1 LLYQYLLIVQF
12 ALINIVAVGLFGL
25 PPLTGSKCL
34 ARETG
39 HLGPRK
45 NGDKQMLKKRFSVE
59 QLTSKE
65 PKKVWLSPRQ
75 EVPNSV
81 VLKN

>member
-1 LLYQYLLIVQF
+1 M
-12 ALINIVAVGLFGL
+12 
-25 PPLTGSKCL
+25 P
-34 ARETG
+34 
-39 HLGPRK
+39 
-45 NGDKQMLKKRFSVE
+45 KKRFSVE

-65 PKKVWLSPRQ
+65 PKKVWLSLRQ